1 MQRLA
6 LALVFLSACGPTGSK
21 GLERGQTATAI
32 AVGASHACLRVVDGT
47 LRCFGSNASGQ
58 LGTGFD
64 PPAGEA
70 TSDAGASEAGAMA
83 PPDAPRLVP
92 GLAKVAGIAAGGAHT
107 CVRLE
112 DASVRCFGAN
122 DFGQLGDA
130 TTTARPSPVIL
141 AGVRNVSALA
151 AGGAHTC
158 AIYADKTVWCW
169 GRNDEGQLGDGSTT
183 SRSSPVRVQGA
194 EEIEQLAA
202 GTFHTCGRRSDGA
215 VLCWGRNDAG
225 QIGDGTVGGNRPRA
239 TVALG
244 AGPAAAIAAGF
255 ADTCAVLPDRTL
267 RCWGKVVGRSSA
279 TSPIGFAAVAAVSL
293 GSSATSTQLCA
304 RLLDGSIRC
313 TESASQAPALVPG
326 IVNATDLAG
335 GASFTCARLSDGAAR
350 CWAPRGEPYPVIP

>member
-21 GLERGQTATAI
+21 GLTRGQTATAI

-47 LRCFGSNASGQ
+47 LRCFGSNESGQ
-58 LGTGFD
+58 LGTGTTGSE
-64 PPAGEA
+64 P
-70 TSDAGASEAGAMA
+70 SDGGASA

-92 GLAKVAGIAAGGAHT
+92 GIAKVAEIAAGGAHT

-112 DASVRCFGAN
+112 DTSVRCWGAN

-130 TTTARPSPVIL
+130 TKTARPSPVIL
-141 AGVRNVSALA
+141 AGVRNVLGLA

-158 AIYADKTVWCW
+158 AIYADKSVWCW
-169 GRNDEGQLGDGSTT
+169 GRNDDGQLGDGSTT

-215 VLCWGRNDAG
+215 VLCWGRNDVG
-225 QIGDGTVGGNRPRA
+225 QIGDGTTGGPRPRA

-244 AGPAAAIAAGF
+244 TGPAAAITAGF

-267 RCWGKVVGRSSA
+267 RCWGRASGRSSA
-279 TSPIGFAAVAAVSL
+279 TSVLGFASVASVSL
-293 GSSATSTQLCA
+293 GSSATSMQLCA

-313 TESASQAPALVPG
+313 AESASGAPALVPG
-326 IVNATDLAG
+326 IVNAAELAG

-350 CWAPRGEPYPVIP
+350 CWAPRGEPYPVVP